1 MAQRFERLFNQFF
14 MNSPICEHSILSPN
28 ELKLIN
34 DLNDTYV
41 DYGQIGCI
49 HWEIARQAQQHPQ
62 KIALGLQ
69 NGSLSYGELLYY
81 TQLLATH
88 LITNYAIQR
97 GDVICQLMERSF
109 EMVIGMIAI
118 FMSGAIY
125 TALTPRE
132 PLARLLTCIQQTS
145 AQLILIHR
153 ATQHIPLPNCSVL
166 SIDQVISHY
175 EEDNQYCSSLDIVDV
190 TPEHISHIV
199 FTSGSTGIPKA
210 VCSQNS

>member
-1 MAQRFERLFNQFF
+1 
-14 MNSPICEHSILSPN
+14 
-28 ELKLIN
+28 
-34 DLNDTYV
+34 
-41 DYGQIGCI
+41 
-49 HWEIARQAQQHPQ
+49 
-62 KIALGLQ
+62 
-69 NGSLSYGELLYY
+69 
-81 TQLLATH
+81 
-88 LITNYAIQR
+88 
-97 GDVICQLMERSF
+97 MERSF

-153 ATQHIPLPNCSVL
+153 ATQHIPLPSCSVL

-210 VCSQNS
+210 VCSRNS